1 MFGFFK
7 KKEEPKPASD
17 PVAEQMAQLAKLQ
30 SQIAG
35 LQSQIGALKG
45 KRAAVESRRTALVEQ
60 RLQLK
65 AALAAA
71 SSVPEKNGI
80 ARQILSLDK
89 QVAQFDGTLAL
100 IDKSIQ
106 DHNATIGTIIN
117 IDVAKTDVGNVVDLD
132 TLTTQVREESEKAS
146 ERDLKGRILDDA
158 NAAFVGTASSSEDD
172 AAIAAILAEDA
183 PTASAAPSAVP
194 AAAPAPA
201 APEKN
206 VASAGL
212 F

>member
-7 KKEEPKPASD
+7 KKEEPKPAPD

-71 SSVPEKNGI
+71 SSVPEKNDI

-183 PTASAAPSAVP
+183 HTAPAAPSAVP
-194 AAAPAPA
+194 AAAPAPV